1 MRNVVVYT
9 PEDYTFNMTVK
20 IKDHIRI
27 DENTG
32 TLIVYAIKG
41 EYIFAP
47 GHWARVI
54 SVPGEEA

>member
-9 PEDYTFNMTVK
+9 PEDYTFEMTVK
-20 IKDHIRI
+20 TKDHIRM

-32 TLIVYAIKG
+32 TLIVYAIEE

-47 GHWARVI
+47 GHWASVM